1 MTTYYAHSKNKIA
14 KRQHLLKDHLSS
26 VGKLVHEFLPNSAL
40 VDEAT
45 LAGLLHDAG
54 KYGDLFQAR
63 LKGEEHGIDHW
74 SLGAWLA
81 LGHRAIAAT
90 LAIQGHHIGLQH
102 LNRNHLRALN
112 PTQLETNHPL
122 QLRLSEAN

>member
-26 VGKLVHEFLPNSAL
+26 VGKLVHEFLPDSAL
-40 VDEAT
+40 ADEAT

-63 LKGEEHGIDHW
+63 LKGEEQGIDHW
-74 SLGAWLA
+74 SSGAWLA
-81 LGHRAIAAT
+81 ISEYKAIAAA
-90 LAIQGHHIGLQH
+90 LAIDLPPI
-102 LNRNHLRALN
+102 
-112 PTQLETNHPL
+112 
-122 QLRLSEAN
+122 